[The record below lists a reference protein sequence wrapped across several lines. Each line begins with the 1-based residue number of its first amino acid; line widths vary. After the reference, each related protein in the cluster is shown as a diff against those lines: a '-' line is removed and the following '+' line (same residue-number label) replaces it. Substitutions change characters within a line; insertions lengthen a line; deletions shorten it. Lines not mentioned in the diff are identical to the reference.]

1 MESIE
6 FTMNYHALKMFG
18 RQQYSNVWAALS
30 ELVANGFDAGA
41 ENVYL
46 YIDMRNK
53 KKSIIEIVDDG
64 SGMDEN
70 DLRDKYAKIGRNRR
84 EEDPDDTSAG
94 RKGIGKLA
102 ALYLSDKYQ
111 IISIKNGGI
120 TAWEVDVAGKKDN
133 DTPQLDPMDLSC
145 ISISCN
151 SIWNS
156 ETRTN
161 GTAIRLVDVDLTRIG
176 DRAIESLKR
185 RLSNYFLLRTE
196 KRTLHLSIV
205 RNEADTIAFEKV
217 EKEVAFDNMYCVFCD
232 DSKLIDAK
240 RPDLVVEYNT
250 RAGKRLPLTVN
261 KLILPFPED
270 VIDPKTKEK
279 IRLSGER
286 VFEGKTK
293 YYEIKGW
300 LGIHSSIETEPA
312 QNNDARFVRNS
323 YYNPNQIRIYV
334 RNKLANDTF
343 LSRLNLTGT
352 FANYIEGE
360 IIFDILDDNELAD
373 IATTNRQDFSIDDER
388 VTLLRDILKGLCRQ
402 LINYRDELA
411 KKIKEAQK
419 AANDQ
424 EQSKQKT
431 NFANETHRD
440 LVSAGISP
448 DKADELSFVISN
460 KLSGNYRLK
469 TTYKVFISH
478 SSKDKIFTDFIVNY
492 LRHRGFYWDVDSDK
506 TEIFYSTGGTDI
518 TTKIPLAEI
527 IRNMLVDSNTDIL
540 FFTSKHSMQSQYC
553 LFEGG
558 AAWATRAVADYSIIS
573 LDYSCIP
580 EYLTNGKP
588 EFTFNT
594 RDINSFQLNRQ
605 NYINLITILN
615 HLIGH
620 LNKNRSF
627 RGDPEVTLI
636 PEPNFDD
643 DVQMLIKG
651 TSLEDY
657 MDREIC
663 QYWKV
668 YVLDHIEEYLHPEK
682 ADLLAVCL

>member
-1 MESIE
+1 MEAIE

-53 KKSIIEIVDDG
+53 KESIIEIIDDG

-84 EEDPDDTSAG
+84 EENPDDMSAG

-102 ALYLSDKYQ
+102 ALYLSNKYQ
-111 IISIKNGGI
+111 IISIKNGKAN
-120 TAWEVDVAGKKDN
+120 AWGVDVTDKKDS
-133 DTPQLDPMDLSC
+133 DTPQLDPIEMSRV
-145 ISISCN
+145 SISCA
-151 SIWNS
+151 SIWDS
-156 ETRTN
+156 EKRRN
-161 GTAIRLVDVDLTRIG
+161 GTIIKLIDVDLTKIG
-176 DRAIESLKR
+176 DKIIESLKR
-185 RLSNYFLLRTE
+185 RLSNYFLLQEE
-196 KRTLHLSIV
+196 KRTLYLSIV
-205 RNEADTIAFEKV
+205 RNDTDEIKFEKV
-217 EKEVAFDNMYCVFCD
+217 EKEVAFDNMYCIFCND
-232 DSKLIDAK
+232 TELIDTRK
-240 RPDLVVEYNT
+240 PTLTVEYDT
-250 RAGKRLPLTVN
+250 RTKKGLQLSVD
-261 KLILPFPED
+261 KLVLPFPED
-270 VIDPKTKEK
+270 IVESKTKEK
-279 IRLSGER
+279 IRLSDER
-286 VFEGKTK
+286 VFEGKAK
-293 YYEIKGW
+293 HYEVKGW
-300 LGIHSSIETEPA
+300 LGIHASIETGPA
-312 QNNDARFVRNS
+312 RNNDARFIRNS

-352 FANYIEGE
+352 FSNYIEGE
-360 IIFDILDDNELAD
+360 ITFDILDDNELED

-388 VTLLRDILKGLCRQ
+388 VTLLRDILRGLCRQ
-402 LINYRDELA
+402 LINHREELA
-411 KKIKEAQK
+411 KKIKDAQK
-419 AANDQ
+419 SADDK
-424 EQSKQKT
+424 EQSTQKT
-431 NFANETHRD
+431 NFANETHRE
-440 LVSAGISP
+440 LLSAGISS

-460 KLSGNYRLK
+460 KLSGNYGLK

-478 SSKDKIFTDFIVNY
+478 SSKDKIFTDFIVSY
-492 LRHRGFYWDVDSDK
+492 LTHRGFHWDVNSDK

-518 TTKIPLAEI
+518 TNKMPLSEI
-527 IRNMLVDSNTDIL
+527 IRNMLTNSNTDIL

-594 RDINSFQLNRQ
+594 QDINSFILNRQ
-605 NYINLITILN
+605 NYTNLITILN
-615 HLIGH
+615 RLITH

-627 RGDPEVTLI
+627 HGEPEVSLI

-643 DVQMLIKG
+643 DVEMLIKG
-651 TSLEDY
+651 KRLEDY
-657 MDREIC
+657 MDCEVC

-668 YVLDHIEEYLHPEK
+668 YVLDHIEEYLNCEETPLT
-682 ADLLAVCL
+682 AGCV